1 MMGTNIFCQ
10 QVADSLTEDPLSC
23 YRVGQTQTARIVS
36 KVNKVNKKRGYQWE
50 LSLKP
55 SFVTGKLFDIVTI

>member
-36 KVNKVNKKRGYQWE
+36 KVNKKRGYQWE